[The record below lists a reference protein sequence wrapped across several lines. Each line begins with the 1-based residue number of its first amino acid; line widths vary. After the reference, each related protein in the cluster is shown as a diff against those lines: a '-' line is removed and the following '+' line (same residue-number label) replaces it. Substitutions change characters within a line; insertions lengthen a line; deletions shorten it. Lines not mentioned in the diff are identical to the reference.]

1 MTVVGVSS
9 DIFARV
15 DILSKHQRKS
25 NRSQKISVR
34 IHFTSIHRKLQKSDK
49 RASIG
54 YFCTNLKRFCTF
66 KKIRSPSIKTKEHVH
81 LSLVKRKSTCYRVEI
96 VYLAVKT

>member
-1 MTVVGVSS
+1 MAVVGVSS

-34 IHFTSIHRKLQKSDK
+34 IHFSSIHRKLQKSDK

-54 YFCTNLKRFCTF
+54 YFCANLKRFCTF
-66 KKIRSPSIKTKEHVH
+66 KKYDLLLLKQ
-81 LSLVKRKSTCYRVEI
+81 KSTSI
-96 VYLAVKT
+96 FHW

>member
-1 MTVVGVSS
+1 MAVVGVSN

-34 IHFTSIHRKLQKSDK
+34 IHFSSIHRKLQKSDK
-49 RASIG
+49 
-54 YFCTNLKRFCTF
+54 
-66 KKIRSPSIKTKEHVH
+66 
-81 LSLVKRKSTCYRVEI
+81 
-96 VYLAVKT
+96 